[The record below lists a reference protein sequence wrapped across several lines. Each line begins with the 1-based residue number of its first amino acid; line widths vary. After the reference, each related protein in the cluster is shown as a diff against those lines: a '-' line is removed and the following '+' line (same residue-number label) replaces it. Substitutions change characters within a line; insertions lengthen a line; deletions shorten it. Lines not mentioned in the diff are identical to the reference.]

1 MNTSRHRPQGRSS
14 RKALPSPKPVPIGA
28 LLLAAAYQDMRLALR
43 TFGKTPGVSLLMV
56 VTLAVGIAATTAIFS
71 VMNVLLLRPVAGV
84 HDQARLVSVERTQ
97 PQGIEVGFSYPD
109 YRDLRERVHL
119 LDLAGFRR
127 TVFDLRGNTGTST
140 RVTGALVTDSYFPVL
155 RVQAAV
161 GRLLTAAD
169 ARADVAVISH
179 ACWRRHFSSD
189 SEILGKGIGINGHIF
204 TIVGVAAPE
213 FEGTFPGEADAV
225 WLPIA
230 TQPLVLPRMSVG
242 VLENRNSRW
251 IQIIGRQTPNARR
264 MTAEAEIVAADEAL
278 AQAFPSSHSGRLK
291 LVPSL
296 GLSSDDRTDLRLLL
310 RVLSAGACLV
320 LLVACGNVANL
331 LLTRAETRRR
341 EMATRRA
348 LGASDARIAVQLLAE
363 GLLLA
368 LAGGGAGL
376 GLAPY
381 VIATVS
387 ALTKSAYGV
396 GADALTPDVRVLAFT
411 LFVSMTVAI
420 GFTIVPYWHTRK
432 THLVDALKES
442 ARGVAGR
449 TTRVQAA
456 MVVVQVALSV
466 TLLIGAGL
474 SLRTMQHIRAVSPG
488 YATDGLLLAS
498 FTLDLQ
504 GYSEP
509 AAARFF
515 ATLAT
520 QLRNT
525 PGARAVS
532 WATAIPPVAFGGRR
546 SVFHVG
552 DAPPQA
558 ELQRREEE
566 LGVRADE
573 TRVGPEFFQTMSIA
587 LTHGREFT
595 DQDRA
600 GAQPV
605 AIVNE
610 ALADKLWPGQN
621 ATGRC
626 LEAPPYSGTALGP
639 MQIVGVARDTR
650 HRSLVSM
657 ASVPVLYLPF
667 LQNPDARAIVA
678 LQSTVGVAALGMQI
692 RQLAAAIDP
701 NVAVAAVQDVDQ
713 YFAATLWQQHT
724 AARMFAMFGIL
735 ALFLSA
741 TGLYAMVSHAVA
753 SRTREMGIRL
763 ALGSSPARL
772 LGTELTRALRYIGSG
787 LVVGLAGA
795 AAVAPFASSFLF
807 RVQPHDAVVYG
818 AAALVLTATGIV
830 AALVP

>member
-1 MNTSRHRPQGRSS
+1 
-14 RKALPSPKPVPIGA
+14 
-28 LLLAAAYQDMRLALR
+28 
-43 TFGKTPGVSLLMV
+43 
-56 VTLAVGIAATTAIFS
+56 
-71 VMNVLLLRPVAGV
+71 
-84 HDQARLVSVERTQ
+84 
-97 PQGIEVGFSYPD
+97 
-109 YRDLRERVHL
+109 
-119 LDLAGFRR
+119 
-127 TVFDLRGNTGTST
+127 
-140 RVTGALVTDSYFPVL
+140 VTDNYFPVL
-155 RVQAAV
+155 GVQAAV

-179 ACWRRHFSSD
+179 ACWRRHFSGD
-189 SEILGKGIGINGHIF
+189 PDIQGKGVAINGHIF
-204 TIVGVAAPE
+204 TIVGIAAPE
-213 FEGTFPGEADAV
+213 FEGTFPGDADAV

-230 TQPLVLPRMSVG
+230 TQPVVLPRMSAG

-264 MTAEAEIVAADEAL
+264 VSAEGELVAVDQAL
-278 AQAFPSSHSGRLK
+278 AQTFPSSHAGRLR

-296 GLSSDDRTDLRLLL
+296 GLSSDDRTELRLLL
-310 RVLSAGACLV
+310 SVLSGGACLL
-320 LLVACGNVANL
+320 LLVACGNVGNL

-348 LGASDARIAVQLLAE
+348 LGASDARIAGQLLAE

-376 GLAPY
+376 WLAPY
-381 VIATVS
+381 VIVTVS

-396 GADALTPDVRVLAFT
+396 GADALAPDVRVLAFT
-411 LFVSMTVAI
+411 LLVSMTVAV
-420 GFTIVPYWHTRK
+420 GFTIVPLWHTRK
-432 THLVDALKES
+432 THLVDALKEG

-449 TTRVQAA
+449 TTWLRAA
-456 MVVVQVALSV
+456 LVVVQVALSV

-474 SLRTMQHIRAVSPG
+474 SLRTMQHIGAVSPG
-488 YATDGLLLAS
+488 YVTDGIVLAS

-504 GYSEP
+504 GYSGP

-515 ATLAT
+515 DTLAT
-520 QLRNT
+520 HLRNT
-525 PGARAVS
+525 PGTRVVS
-532 WATAIPPVAFGGRR
+532 WATAIPPVPFGGRR

-552 DAPPQA
+552 EAPPQA

-573 TRVGPEFFQTMSIA
+573 TLVGPDFFQTMGIA
-587 LTHGREFT
+587 LMHGRGFSE
-595 DQDRA
+595 QDRA
-600 GAQPV
+600 GAQAV

-610 ALADKLWPGQN
+610 ALAEKLWPAQN
-621 ATGRC
+621 AIGRY

-639 MQIVGVARDTR
+639 MQIVGIARDTR

-657 ASVPVLYLPF
+657 ASVPILYLPF
-667 LQNPDARAIVA
+667 LQNPDARATVA
-678 LQSTVGVAALGMQI
+678 LQSTAGAAALEMQI

-701 NVAVAAVQDVDQ
+701 NVAVASIQDLDQ
-713 YFAATLWQQHT
+713 YVAATLWEQHT

-741 TGLYAMVSHAVA
+741 TGLYAIVSHAVA

-772 LGTELTRALRYIGSG
+772 LRAELTRALSYIGFG
-787 LVVGLAGA
+787 LVFGLAGA
-795 AAVAPFASSFLF
+795 AVLTPFVAAFLF
-807 RVQPHDAVVYG
+807 QVQPHDAMVYA
-818 AAALVLTATGIV
+818 AAALALVATGIV
-830 AALVP
+830 AAIVPARRAMRVDPLIALRAE